1 MQKRQKLC
9 KTFENYYEIRGFSKK
24 KITKNR
30 SKLAQKRVFLARLLQ
45 NVVGFVVVAPQA
57 QENFA
62 NKGYKCRQRAM
73 QNGGRLAGGEG
84 GGSSALLTK
93 AQTKSL
99 RFPQF

>member
-1 MQKRQKLC
+1 MQKTSKIMQNFWKLLRSSRF
-9 KTFENYYEIRGFSKK
+9 FEE
-24 KITKNR
+24 KITKYR

-73 QNGGRLAGGEG
+73 QNGGRWADGEG
-84 GGSSALLTK
+84 CGLAPS
-93 AQTKSL
+93 
-99 RFPQF
+99 